1 MTNIPNKSPQPSS
14 QPSTSSPMD
23 PALAGLQPESMW
35 RHFGNLAR
43 IPRETGNEAG
53 VRAYVE
59 AFAAQRG
66 IVCEHNEVGD
76 VLLRVKPDARG
87 PIVGLQ
93 AHMDMVC
100 VAAPGVSFD
109 FAHDAI
115 RLKREGDV
123 IRADGTSLGADNGI
137 GVAYALALAEEATGP
152 LEVLLTVDEERGFT
166 GIEGVAP
173 GWLRAKVLINI
184 DSEEE
189 GFLTIASAGAR
200 DFLLN
205 VPAERENVGAQLT
218 RFAVTVQ
225 GLKGGHSGVEIHRGR
240 TNALKVLGAALAAA
254 KACGGAV
261 FGLQGGTAPNVIPSA
276 STGTVGVPS
285 MRVDELRGR
294 LAELQKT
301 LATEEN
307 PALCIDLGAT
317 QDDRKPL
324 TARAS
329 DRLLALILELPT
341 GVLVPSPRDP
351 AQPFVSNNV
360 AMIKE
365 LPEDGFCVTMM
376 SRSPSS
382 KELEKLEERY
392 RGIAQKNGAEMTAG
406 RLVPGWAPDYESP
419 LLARFQRK
427 YRELYGKDAKLLEI
441 HAGLECG
448 ALQSKYPGMDLISVG
463 PDITGVHSP
472 AETVSAASARR
483 TFDLVR
489 AVIHELH
496 QS

>member
-1 MTNIPNKSPQPSS
+1 MRVSNRSRCR
-14 QPSTSSPMD
+14 
-23 PALAGLQPESMW
+23 

-301 LATEEN
+301 LATEED

-448 ALQSKYPGMDLISVG
+448 ALQSKYPGMNLIGVG

>member
-1 MTNIPNKSPQPSS
+1 MIDNPNNTSLPLS
-14 QPSTSSPMD
+14 QPSTTSPID
-23 PALAGLQPESMW
+23 PALSGLQPESMW

-59 AFAAQRG
+59 AFARQLKIA
-66 IVCEHNEVGD
+66 CETNEVGD
-76 VLLRVKPDARG
+76 VLLRVKPDAKG
-87 PIVGLQ
+87 PVVGLQ

-100 VAAPGVSFD
+100 VAAAGVSFD
-109 FAHDAI
+109 FAHDPI
-115 RLKREGDV
+115 RLKREGDA

-137 GVAYALALAEEATGP
+137 GVAFALALAEEASGP

-200 DFLLN
+200 DFLVQ
-205 VPAERENVGAQLT
+205 VPAEREGVGAPLT
-218 RFAVTVQ
+218 RFAVNVR

-240 TNALKVLGAALAAA
+240 TNALKVLGAALEVA

-261 FGLQGGTAPNVIPSA
+261 FGLHGGAAPNVIPSA
-276 STGTVGVPS
+276 STGVVGLPPG
-285 MRVDELRGR
+285 RVDEFRSR
-294 LAELQKT
+294 IAELQRS
-301 LATEEN
+301 LATKED
-307 PALCIDLGAT
+307 PALAIDLSAP
-317 QDDRKPL
+317 QEDRTPL
-324 TARAS
+324 TAGAS
-329 DRLLALILELPT
+329 DKLLALVKELPT

-351 AQPFVSNNV
+351 AQPFVSNNL
-360 AMIKE
+360 AMLTE
-365 LPEDGFCVTMM
+365 LPEDGFCITMM
-376 SRSPSS
+376 SRSPAS

-392 RGIAQKNGAEMTAG
+392 RGIAQKSGAELRAG
-406 RLVPGWAPDYESP
+406 RLVPGWAPDYDSP

-427 YRELYGKDAKLLEI
+427 YREMYGKEAKLLEI

-472 AETVSAASARR
+472 AETVSAESARR

-489 AVIHELH
+489 ATVRELH